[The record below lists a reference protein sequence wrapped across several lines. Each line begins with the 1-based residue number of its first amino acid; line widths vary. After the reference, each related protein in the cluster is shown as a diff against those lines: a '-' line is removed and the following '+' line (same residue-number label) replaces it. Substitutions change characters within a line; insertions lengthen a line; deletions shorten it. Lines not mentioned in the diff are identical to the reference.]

1 MLKLAK
7 YFSYLALIMMITLPI
22 GCGSDA
28 DSKAADE
35 EETAAIPI
43 EASLV
48 DIGDISALFSG
59 TASLEAENE
68 ATVVAKVSG
77 VVKKLFV
84 EEGDFVKQGKVL
96 AKLDDEQLLFRRNQA
111 RANLDKLYNEYNRN
125 KELFEKNLISADT
138 FDKIKYEHQ
147 AQKAAYDLATLEL
160 NYTEIRAPINGVIS
174 ERFIKAGNMIRVN
187 QATYRITDFDPLN
200 AILFV
205 PERHMSKLAKGQS
218 VELTVDALPD
228 KIFTGYIERISPVVD
243 PSSGTFKVTVE
254 VKDPQRNLKP
264 GMFGRIDITYDVHK
278 HTLLIPKEA
287 VLTEDKESAVFI
299 VHDSVAYRQIVI
311 PGYNNATHL
320 EIKSGLKKGDT
331 VVTIGHNS
339 LKDSSKVKII
349 QKDS

>member
-1 MLKLAK
+1 MLNKLLI
-7 YFSYLALIMMITLPI
+7 YLILITLI
-22 GCGSDA
+22 SLDFGCGSDA
-28 DSKAADE
+28 ESEAADDE
-35 EETAAIPI
+35 ESVAIPI
-43 EASLV
+43 ETSIV
-48 DIGDISALFSG
+48 DIGDIPALFSG

-96 AKLDDEQLLFRRNQA
+96 AKLDDEQFLFRRNQA
-111 RANLDKLYNEYNRN
+111 RANLDKLSNEYNRN

-174 ERFIKAGNMIRVN
+174 ERFIKVGNMISVN
-187 QATYRITDFDPLN
+187 QPTYRITDFDPLN

-205 PERHMSKLAKGQS
+205 PERHMSKLVKGQP
-218 VELTVDALPD
+218 VELTVDALPE
-228 KIFTGYIERISPVVD
+228 KIFTGHIERISPVVD

-254 VKDPQRNLKP
+254 VKDPRRTLKP
-264 GMFGRIDITYDVHK
+264 GMFGRVDITYDVHK

-287 VLTEDKESAVFI
+287 VLTEDKESAVFV
-299 VHDSVAYRQIVI
+299 VHDSLAFRKIVTA
-311 PGYNNATHL
+311 GYTNATHL

-331 VVTIGHNS
+331 VVTIGHTS
-339 LKDSSKVKII
+339 LKDSAKVKII
-349 QKDS
+349 QTDI